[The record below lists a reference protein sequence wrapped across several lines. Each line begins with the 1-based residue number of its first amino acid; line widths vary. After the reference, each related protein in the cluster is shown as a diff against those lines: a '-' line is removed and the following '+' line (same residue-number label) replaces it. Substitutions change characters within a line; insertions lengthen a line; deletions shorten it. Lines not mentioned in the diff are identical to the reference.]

1 MKVILRK
8 EDVRMP
14 NNYVIKLLKLLNSTK
29 EIFECNG
36 YRIESDTNGY
46 NYGFHVFDKTKV
58 ELFYFGILFDY
69 FNEMSPIHIGFHND
83 CLIKISDIAKAKE
96 IIEFPSDKEWKYLKI
111 NINEIID
118 NDDSAKQL
126 YDILTNIIKKNIT
139 IAST

>member
-8 EDVRMP
+8 EDIRMP

-58 ELFYFGILFDY
+58 ELFYFGILALLLFKGR
-69 FNEMSPIHIGFHND
+69 FAGF
-83 CLIKISDIAKAKE
+83 LR
-96 IIEFPSDKEWKYLKI
+96 Y
-111 NINEIID
+111 
-118 NDDSAKQL
+118 
-126 YDILTNIIKKNIT
+126 KNFLHQQIQGFLG
-139 IAST
+139 A